1 MDTLSP
7 TRAPTAPKGLRVL
20 VVEDHGPSAASI
32 EEFLKLAGHD
42 VHVVSNGSA
51 ATKAVEADHPDVVLL
66 DIGLPGEMDGYA
78 VAKWITEQPTAK
90 RPFLVAVTGHD
101 GEEDRRN
108 SKLSGIDL
116 HLAKPVE
123 AGQLQ
128 GLLARF
134 RQVVSQ

>member
-1 MDTLSP
+1 MDSLSP
-7 TRAPTAPKGLRVL
+7 TQTPTAQKGLRVL
-20 VVEDHGPSAASI
+20 VVEDHGPSAAGI
-32 EEFLKLAGHD
+32 EDFLRIAGHD
-42 VHVVSNGSA
+42 VRVVSNGPA
-51 ATKAVEADHPDVVLL
+51 AMEAVEADHPDVVLL

-78 VAKWITEQPTAK
+78 VARWVTEQPMAK
-90 RPFLVAVTGHD
+90 RPLLVAVTGHD
-101 GEEDRRN
+101 DEEDRHN

>member
-1 MDTLSP
+1 MQ
-7 TRAPTAPKGLRVL
+7 
-20 VVEDHGPSAASI
+20 
-32 EEFLKLAGHD
+32 
-42 VHVVSNGSA
+42 
-51 ATKAVEADHPDVVLL
+51 AVEADNPDVVLL

-78 VAKWITEQPTAK
+78 VAKWITKQPATK

-101 GEEDRRN
+101 DEEARHN

-134 RQVVSQ
+134 REVVAP